1 MGCCCDKEQ
10 AGNYLSLNDDNLENL
25 NKTMSELGGGLN
37 ELKAKLISLQNENI
51 NLKKENNL
59 LKTQLYQSD
68 IINDNIVAPPCIASI

>member
-10 AGNYLSLNDDNLENL
+10 ADTYLSLNDDNLENL

-68 IINDNIVAPPCIASI
+68 IINDNINEIEGLNEP